1 MAGTAAVVRLED
13 VHKTYRTGEVDV
25 HAVRGVSLEIARG
38 EFVAFMGSS
47 GSGKSTLMNLLGCL
61 DRPTRGRYLLDG
73 FDVSGLDRDQL
84 ADIRNRKLGFVFQS
98 FNLLPRTSALEN
110 VELPLLYGEHRLTNA
125 ELGEKA
131 RKVLA
136 TVGLSGREDHH
147 PSQLSGGQQQRVAIA
162 RALINDPEVV
172 LADEPTGNL
181 DSRTSLEIMD
191 IFQKLNERGITI
203 VMVTHETDIAAFAK
217 RNIVM
222 RDGTVQTDQPSRTT
236 PDCGKRNEEF
246 GDQEMKFEST
256 FKIAFRALRRNKL
269 RSVLTAL
276 GIIIGVGAVIA
287 MVSIGNGAKAQV
299 EQQIASL
306 GENVILIFSGS
317 VTSSGIRTGWG
328 SAGTLK
334 IEDAEAI
341 RREVPGVIAVSEEVI
356 STRQVSAGNQNW
368 FTRVYGESPEYFD
381 IRQWPLSDG
390 ASFTGQDVRSS
401 NKVCVIGRTTASQ
414 VFGSEDP
421 IGQVLRIQGVPFLVT
436 GVLTPKGL
444 SPQGTDQDD
453 IVIMPYT
460 SAMKRVIGGS
470 TLRGINVQVASPN
483 DLAPAQQQITELL
496 RQRHNIRAGRD
507 DDFTVRNQQEIA
519 ETATATSRIMALLL
533 GAIASVSLI
542 VGGIGIM
549 NIMLVSVTER
559 TREIGVRLAVGA
571 HGRDILTQFLIEAV
585 TLSVIGGAIGILL
598 GLGAS
603 RMLSV
608 FAHWPTLISI
618 PSIIAAFFVSA
629 AVGIFFGFYPAR
641 EAARLDP
648 IEALRYE

>member
-1 MAGTAAVVRLED
+1 MR
-13 VHKTYRTGEVDV
+13 VD
-25 HAVRGVSLEIARG
+25 
-38 EFVAFMGSS
+38 
-47 GSGKSTLMNLLGCL
+47 
-61 DRPTRGRYLLDG
+61 
-73 FDVSGLDRDQL
+73 
-84 ADIRNRKLGFVFQS
+84 
-98 FNLLPRTSALEN
+98 
-110 VELPLLYGEHRLTNA
+110 
-125 ELGEKA
+125 
-131 RKVLA
+131 
-136 TVGLSGREDHH
+136 
-147 PSQLSGGQQQRVAIA
+147 
-162 RALINDPEVV
+162 
-172 LADEPTGNL
+172 
-181 DSRTSLEIMD
+181 
-191 IFQKLNERGITI
+191 
-203 VMVTHETDIAAFAK
+203 
-217 RNIVM
+217 
-222 RDGTVQTDQPSRTT
+222 
-236 PDCGKRNEEF
+236 
-246 GDQEMKFEST
+246 ST

-341 RREVPGVIAVSEEVI
+341 RREVAGVISVSEEVI
-356 STRQVSAGNQNW
+356 STSQVSAGNQNW
-368 FTRVYGESPEYFD
+368 FTRIYGESPEYFE
-381 IRQWPLSDG
+381 IRKWPLSDG
-390 ASFTGQDVRSS
+390 ASFTPQDVRSA

-414 VFGSEDP
+414 IFGSESP
-421 IGQVLRIQGVPFLVT
+421 IGQVLRIKGVPFLIT

-496 RQRHNIRAGRD
+496 RQRHNISAGRD

-519 ETATATSRIMALLL
+519 ETATATSRVMAVLL
-533 GAIASVSLI
+533 GAIASVSLV

-585 TLSVIGGAIGILL
+585 TLSVIGGVIGIML

-608 FAHWPTLISI
+608 IAHWPTLISI

-641 EAARLDP
+641 EAAQLNP

>member
-1 MAGTAAVVRLED
+1 
-13 VHKTYRTGEVDV
+13 
-25 HAVRGVSLEIARG
+25 
-38 EFVAFMGSS
+38 
-47 GSGKSTLMNLLGCL
+47 
-61 DRPTRGRYLLDG
+61 
-73 FDVSGLDRDQL
+73 
-84 ADIRNRKLGFVFQS
+84 
-98 FNLLPRTSALEN
+98 
-110 VELPLLYGEHRLTNA
+110 
-125 ELGEKA
+125 
-131 RKVLA
+131 
-136 TVGLSGREDHH
+136 
-147 PSQLSGGQQQRVAIA
+147 
-162 RALINDPEVV
+162 
-172 LADEPTGNL
+172 
-181 DSRTSLEIMD
+181 
-191 IFQKLNERGITI
+191 
-203 VMVTHETDIAAFAK
+203 
-217 RNIVM
+217 
-222 RDGTVQTDQPSRTT
+222 
-236 PDCGKRNEEF
+236 
-246 GDQEMKFEST
+246 MKFEST
-256 FKIAFRALRRNKL
+256 FKIAFRALRRNKM

-356 STRQVSAGNQNW
+356 STRQVSSGNQNW

-390 ASFTGQDVRSS
+390 ANFTAQDVRSA

-414 VFGSEDP
+414 VFGSANP
-421 IGQVLRIQGVPFLVT
+421 VGQVLRIQGVPFLVT

-483 DLAPAQQQITELL
+483 DLASAQQQITELL
-496 RQRHNIRAGRD
+496 RQRHNIRSGRD

-519 ETATATSRIMALLL
+519 ETATATSRVMTLLL

-571 HGRDILTQFLIEAV
+571 HGSDILTQFLIEAV
-585 TLSVIGGAIGILL
+585 TLSSIGGVIGIIL

-603 RMLSV
+603 QILSAV
-608 FAHWPTLISI
+608 ADWPTLISVT
-618 PSIIAAFFVSA
+618 SIVVAFFSA

-641 EAARLDP
+641 EASRLDP